1 MMRHSLSVIIAFLC
15 VFDKFIELESLRI
28 DYLPSICQSRR
39 RSLNPTHVDSKPS
52 ISALT
57 KMYSTALF
65 QSGYISPEKDPEYR
79 SMVKK
84 SLLLDV
90 VDDVTQ
96 TYPLPKEGDVVLCQG
111 KWKDEQIIG
120 NIRSLRKAFY
130 GNESGWVADVIPLTE
145 GKTENVYVVNKGA
158 KSLSLSTAELKP
170 VKSFY
175 VRSENG
181 YKISFKPNSTVVSL
195 RAPSYRKIDAT
206 TKLPQK
212 VIPTENFQVYLYRSF
227 AIFD

>member
-1 MMRHSLSVIIAFLC
+1 MWTLFAKLLLIFLC
-15 VFDKFIELESLRI
+15 ICDRIIEIQPLSSEKLSLRCQNKQKH
-28 DYLPSICQSRR
+28 SIGTLFDLKLNIAVKSR
-39 RSLNPTHVDSKPS
+39 V
-52 ISALT
+52 
-57 KMYSTALF
+57 YSTALR
-65 QSGYISPEKDPEYR
+65 QAGYVAPEKDPEYR

-84 SLLLDV
+84 SLLLDAV
-90 VDDVTQ
+90 EDVTQ

-120 NIRSLRKAFY
+120 NIRSLRKSFY
-130 GNESGWVADVIPLTE
+130 GNETGWMADVIPLTE

-158 KSLSLSTAELKP
+158 KSLTLSTAELKP

-181 YKISFKPNSTVVSL
+181 YKVSFKPNSTVVSL
-195 RAPSYRKIDAT
+195 RAPSYRKIDAN

-212 VIPTENFQVYLYRSF
+212 VSYSCGL
-227 AIFD
+227 